1 MQIEIKTTI
10 DTDKQ
15 DDRELLEQLI
25 ALVREVKNL
34 DNQ

>member
-15 DDRELLEQLI
+15 DDRELLEQLM
-25 ALVREVKNL
+25 ALIREVKNL

>member
-15 DDRELLEQLI
+15 DDRELLEQLM
-25 ALVREVKNL
+25 ALVRQVKNL